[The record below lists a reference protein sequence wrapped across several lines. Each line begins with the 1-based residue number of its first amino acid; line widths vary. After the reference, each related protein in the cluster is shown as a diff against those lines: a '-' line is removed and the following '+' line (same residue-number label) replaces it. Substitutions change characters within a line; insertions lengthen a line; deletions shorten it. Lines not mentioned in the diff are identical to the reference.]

1 METIVIHPENEA
13 QQKALKMIL
22 DGFKVPY
29 ENEPISDA
37 AEYLL
42 STEANKEWL
51 NTAMAEAKKGEGIE
65 IKLEDLWRKLR

>member
-13 QQKALKMIL
+13 QQKALQLIL

-29 ENEPISDA
+29 EHEPLSDA
-37 AEYLL
+37 TEYLL

-51 NTAMAEAKKGEGIE
+51 NTAMAEAKKEEGIE
-65 IKLEDLWRKLR
+65 IKLKDLWK

>member
-13 QQKALKMIL
+13 QKKALQNIL

-29 ENEPISDA
+29 ESEPLSDA
-37 AEYLL
+37 TEYLL

-51 NTAMAEAKKGEGIE
+51 NIAMKEAKNGEGKE
-65 IKLEDLWRKLR
+65 IKLADLWK